1 MIISKAAEK
10 SICERQ
16 APFIVK
22 TVSRLGLEENFLK
35 LMSVINEEKP
45 TKIIANII
53 LTHKRPDVFHQI
65 RNKTSMFT
73 VLPLLNNI
81 LKGCSQYKEKQRH
94 ADWKEQRFSLLADDM
109 P

>member
-65 RNKTSMFT
+65 RNKTA
-73 VLPLLNNI
+73 
-81 LKGCSQYKEKQRH
+81 CSLSYLY
-94 ADWKEQRFSLLADDM
+94 STIY
-109 P
+109 